1 MWLRSTLVFRDGNGW
16 EVDEFCEPIADM
28 RHHLE
33 EEFFHPESVVEV
45 ITLAHKYAMQ
55 DERLGFF
62 MYDRSTA
69 GLDAAQADA

>member
-1 MWLRSTLVFRDGNGW
+1 
-16 EVDEFCEPIADM
+16 M
-28 RHHLE
+28 RHNLE